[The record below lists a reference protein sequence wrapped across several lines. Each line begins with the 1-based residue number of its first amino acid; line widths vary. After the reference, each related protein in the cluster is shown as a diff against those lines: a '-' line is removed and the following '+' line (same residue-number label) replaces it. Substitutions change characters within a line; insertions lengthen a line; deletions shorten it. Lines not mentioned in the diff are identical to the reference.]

1 MSSLSTMCII
11 CGKPKRS
18 NRESV
23 PLSFWSLYLFML
35 KFLVL
40 FGLSPTGKPMPVLSL
55 PIGKGV

>member
-1 MSSLSTMCII
+1 MCII